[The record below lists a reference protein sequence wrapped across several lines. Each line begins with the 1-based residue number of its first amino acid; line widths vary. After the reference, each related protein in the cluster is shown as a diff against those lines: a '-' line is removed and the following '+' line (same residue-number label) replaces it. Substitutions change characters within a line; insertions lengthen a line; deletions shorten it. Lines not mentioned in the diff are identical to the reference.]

1 MASDTELFGEELTSP
16 IIEEECH
23 NDAEESSLDEPNSA
37 KNISVEMETG
47 KLKKKLGFV
56 ALFAYIFGGIIGSG
70 IFISPVK
77 VIQTVST
84 GGLVL
89 GLWLAG
95 GTIAVLGGVSY
106 VELGSFVRNSGGEF
120 VYIEKGF
127 SFRGRKPF
135 NVIGSLLSFSTIWT
149 NVLILRPASISIIM
163 LTFAEYLVRPF
174 YPFYCE
180 VPSVVMSLL
189 AVAAIIAL
197 GLINSFTQ
205 KGASVLMIV
214 FTAMKLLSMIF
225 IILLGVER
233 LASGD
238 TQTLSDTF
246 HAPLKSTATVGTIFG
261 SLYGILWAYEAW

>member
-189 AVAAIIAL
+189 AVAAISECVCVCVCARVCVRTCT
-197 GLINSFTQ
+197 F
-205 KGASVLMIV
+205 SVLYVQKHPLNIHTYAV
-214 FTAMKLLSMIF
+214 HLYLWSCT
-225 IILLGVER
+225 ILYLEISVGG
-233 LASGD
+233 SID
-238 TQTLSDTF
+238 TRR
-246 HAPLKSTATVGTIFG
+246 
-261 SLYGILWAYEAW
+261 